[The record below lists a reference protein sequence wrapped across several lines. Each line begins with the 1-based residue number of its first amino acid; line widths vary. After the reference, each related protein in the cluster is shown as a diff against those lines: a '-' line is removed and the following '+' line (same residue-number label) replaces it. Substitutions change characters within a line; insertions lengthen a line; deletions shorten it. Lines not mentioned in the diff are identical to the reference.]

1 MKNATKQEIIE
12 LMCAAKSPEAIAA
25 KLNIDVDLVEDVIR
39 ELRADYRPDE
49 SDGERDHFDNLVNRF
64 GMN

>member
-1 MKNATKQEIIE
+1 MKNATRQEIIE
-12 LMCAAKSPEAIAA
+12 LMCAAKSPEAIAT

-39 ELRADYRPDE
+39 ELRAD
-49 SDGERDHFDNLVNRF
+49 SDGERDHFDNLVNHF